1 MAVVI
6 TVPHGESP
14 SGDGERNSDV
24 GALEFLPI
32 LEESLEELEIPFTTL
47 VGTVNR
53 DILDLNRLR
62 AYSHPWVQKT
72 REALLTADVHI
83 CLHSYPPTDE
93 PMRTSTGYDLLIWS
107 EATIVIF
114 NTPDITDQDLLA
126 FVETALE
133 EMSIRT
139 VEEQGGFENYI
150 SNMATVLMDVPS
162 LLIEVNE
169 GEAQNYR
176 QAASALAVG
185 ILNYL
190 DSLSEP
196 LPLDDE
202 LLPAEDE

>member
-62 AYSHPWVQKT
+62 AYSHPWMQKT
-72 REALLTADVHI
+72 REALLDADVHI
-83 CLHSYPPTDE
+83 CLHSYPPTEE
-93 PMRTSTGYDLLIWS
+93 PMRTSTGYDLLVWS
-107 EATIVIF
+107 EATVVIF

-126 FVETALE
+126 FVEEALE

-176 QAASALAVG
+176 QAGSALAVG

-196 LPLDDE
+196 LPPDDE
-202 LLPAEDE
+202 LPLAEDE

>member
-62 AYSHPWVQKT
+62 AYSHPWIQKT
-72 REALLTADVHI
+72 REALLDADVHI
-83 CLHSYPPTDE
+83 CLHSYPPTEE
-93 PMRTSTGYDLLIWS
+93 PMRTSTGYDLLVWS
-107 EATIVIF
+107 EATVVIF

-126 FVETALE
+126 FVEEALE

-162 LLIEVNE
+162 LLIEINE

-176 QAASALAVG
+176 QAGSALAVG

-196 LPLDDE
+196 LPPDDE
-202 LLPAEDE
+202 LPLAEDE

>member
-1 MAVVI
+1 
-6 TVPHGESP
+6 
-14 SGDGERNSDV
+14 
-24 GALEFLPI
+24 
-32 LEESLEELEIPFTTL
+32 
-47 VGTVNR
+47 
-53 DILDLNRLR
+53 
-62 AYSHPWVQKT
+62 
-72 REALLTADVHI
+72 
-83 CLHSYPPTDE
+83 
-93 PMRTSTGYDLLIWS
+93 MRTSTGYDLLVWS
-107 EATIVIF
+107 EATVVIF

-126 FVETALE
+126 FVEAALE

-162 LLIEVNE
+162 LLIEINE
-169 GEAQNYR
+169 GEAQNYL

-202 LLPAEDE
+202 PPLAEDE